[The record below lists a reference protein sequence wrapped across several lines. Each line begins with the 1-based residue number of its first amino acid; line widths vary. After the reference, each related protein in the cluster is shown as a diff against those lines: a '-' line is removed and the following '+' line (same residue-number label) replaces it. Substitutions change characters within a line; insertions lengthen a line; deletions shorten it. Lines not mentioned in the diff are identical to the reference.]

1 MQNLGQPGMIETVKN
16 NKERFIKI
24 YNENIKREGADKL
37 LAYLEKSD
45 FFTAPSSTRFHCSYE
60 GGLCE
65 HSLNVYDCLK
75 DYLSRDFVKTRYNL
89 NPSEEKTAIVA
100 LLHDLCKVNTYVQSL
115 RNKKDE
121 NGQWVQVP
129 FYEFKEKF
137 NYGSHGGKS
146 IFIINEF
153 MKLDPDEQ
161 VAINCH
167 MGAYDRMPGDFSL
180 NNAYAQFPLAL
191 ALHIADVEAT
201 VILEHE

>member
-1 MQNLGQPGMIETVKN
+1 MSDRVTENKN
-16 NKERFIKI
+16 RFMEI
-24 YNENIKREGADKL
+24 YKTHIKREGADRL
-37 LAYLEKSD
+37 LTYLEKSD

-75 DYLSRDFVKTRYNL
+75 DYLSRDFVRNRYNL
-89 NPSEEKTAIVA
+89 NPSEEKIAIVA
-100 LLHDLCKVNTYVQSL
+100 LLHDLCKVNTYVVSM

-146 IFIINEF
+146 IFIIQEF
-153 MKLDPDEQ
+153 MKLDPEEQ

-180 NNAYAQFPLAL
+180 NNAYSQFPLAL
-191 ALHIADVEAT
+191 ALHIADVEST

>member
-1 MQNLGQPGMIETVKN
+1 MSDRVAENKN
-16 NKERFIKI
+16 RFMEI
-24 YNENIKREGADKL
+24 YKTHIKREGADRL
-37 LAYLEKSD
+37 LTYLEKSD
-45 FFTAPSSTRFHCSYE
+45 FFTAPSSTRFNCSYE

-75 DYLSRDFVKTRYNL
+75 DYLSRDFVRNRYNL
-89 NPSEEKTAIVA
+89 NPSEEKIAIVA
-100 LLHDLCKVNTYVQSL
+100 LLHDLCKVNTYVVSM

-146 IFIINEF
+146 IFIIQEF
-153 MKLDPDEQ
+153 MKLDPEEQ

-191 ALHIADVEAT
+191 ALHIADVEST

>member
-1 MQNLGQPGMIETVKN
+1 MSDKIVQNKN
-16 NKERFIKI
+16 RFMEI
-24 YNENIKREGADKL
+24 YKTHIRREGADRL
-37 LAYLEKSD
+37 LTYLEKSD

-75 DYLSRDFVKTRYNL
+75 DYLDRDFVKNRYNL
-89 NPSEEKTAIVA
+89 NPSEEKIAIVA
-100 LLHDLCKVNTYVQSL
+100 LLHDLCKVNTYTVSM
-115 RNKKDE
+115 RNKKNE
-121 NGQWVQVP
+121 SGQWVQVP

-146 IFIINEF
+146 IFIIQEF

-180 NNAYAQFPLAL
+180 NNAYAQFPIAL
-191 ALHIADVEAT
+191 ALHIADVESS

>member
-1 MQNLGQPGMIETVKN
+1 MSDRVAENKN
-16 NKERFIKI
+16 RFMEI
-24 YNENIKREGADKL
+24 YKTHIKREGADRL
-37 LAYLEKSD
+37 LTYLEKSD

-75 DYLSRDFVKTRYNL
+75 DYLSRDFVRNRYNL
-89 NPSEEKTAIVA
+89 NPSEEKIAIVA
-100 LLHDLCKVNTYVQSL
+100 LLHDLCKVNTYMVSM

-146 IFIINEF
+146 IFIIQEF
-153 MKLDPDEQ
+153 MKLDPEEQ

-191 ALHIADVEAT
+191 ALHIADVEST

>member
-1 MQNLGQPGMIETVKN
+1 MSDRVTENKN
-16 NKERFIKI
+16 RFMEI
-24 YNENIKREGADKL
+24 YKTHINREGADRL
-37 LAYLEKSD
+37 LTYLEKSD

-75 DYLSRDFVKTRYNL
+75 DYLSRDFVRNRYNL
-89 NPSEEKTAIVA
+89 NPSEEKIAIVA
-100 LLHDLCKVNTYVQSL
+100 LLHDLCKVNTYVVSM

-146 IFIINEF
+146 IFIIQEF
-153 MKLDPDEQ
+153 MKLDPEEQ

-191 ALHIADVEAT
+191 ALHIADVEST

>member
-1 MQNLGQPGMIETVKN
+1 MSDRVTENKN
-16 NKERFIKI
+16 RFMEI
-24 YNENIKREGADKL
+24 YKTHIKREGADRL
-37 LAYLEKSD
+37 LTYLEKSD

-75 DYLSRDFVKTRYNL
+75 DYLSRDFVRNRYNL
-89 NPSEEKTAIVA
+89 NPSEEKIAIVA
-100 LLHDLCKVNTYVQSL
+100 LLHDLCKVNTYVVSM

-146 IFIINEF
+146 IFIIQEF
-153 MKLDPDEQ
+153 MKHDPKEQ

-191 ALHIADVEAT
+191 ALHIADVEST

>member
-1 MQNLGQPGMIETVKN
+1 MSDRVTENKN
-16 NKERFIKI
+16 RFMEI
-24 YNENIKREGADKL
+24 YKTHIKREGADRL
-37 LAYLEKSD
+37 LIYLEKSD

-75 DYLSRDFVKTRYNL
+75 DYLSRDFVRNRYNL
-89 NPSEEKTAIVA
+89 NPSEEKIAIVA
-100 LLHDLCKVNTYVQSL
+100 LLHDLCKVNTYVVSM

-146 IFIINEF
+146 IFIIQEF
-153 MKLDPDEQ
+153 MKLDPEEQ

-191 ALHIADVEAT
+191 ALHIADVEST

>member
-1 MQNLGQPGMIETVKN
+1 MSDRVAENKN
-16 NKERFIKI
+16 RFMEI
-24 YNENIKREGADKL
+24 YKTHIKREGADRL
-37 LAYLEKSD
+37 LTYLEKSD

-75 DYLSRDFVKTRYNL
+75 DYLSRDFVRNRYNL
-89 NPSEEKTAIVA
+89 NPSEEKIAIVA
-100 LLHDLCKVNTYVQSL
+100 LLHDLCKVNTYVVSM

-146 IFIINEF
+146 IFIIQEF
-153 MKLDPDEQ
+153 MKLDPEEQ

-191 ALHIADVEAT
+191 ALHIADVEST
-201 VILEHE
+201 VIMEHE

>member
-1 MQNLGQPGMIETVKN
+1 MSDKIVQNKN
-16 NKERFIKI
+16 RFMEI
-24 YNENIKREGADKL
+24 YKTHIRREGADRL
-37 LAYLEKSD
+37 LTYLEKSD

-75 DYLSRDFVKTRYNL
+75 DYLDRDFVKNRYNL
-89 NPSEEKTAIVA
+89 NPSEEKIAIVA
-100 LLHDLCKVNTYVQSL
+100 LLHDLCKVNTYTVSM
-115 RNKKDE
+115 RNKKNE
-121 NGQWVQVP
+121 SGQWVQVP

-146 IFIINEF
+146 IFIIQEF

-191 ALHIADVEAT
+191 ALHIADVESS

>member
-1 MQNLGQPGMIETVKN
+1 MSDRVTENKN
-16 NKERFIKI
+16 RFMEI
-24 YNENIKREGADKL
+24 YKTHIKREGADRL
-37 LAYLEKSD
+37 LTYLEKSD
-45 FFTAPSSTRFHCSYE
+45 FFMLSSSTRFHCSYE

-75 DYLSRDFVKTRYNL
+75 DYLSRDFVRNRYNL
-89 NPSEEKTAIVA
+89 NPSEEKIAIVA
-100 LLHDLCKVNTYVQSL
+100 LLHDLCKVNTYVVSM

-146 IFIINEF
+146 IFIIQEY
-153 MKLDPDEQ
+153 MKLDPEEQ
-161 VAINCH
+161 VPINCH
-167 MGAYDRMPGDFSL
+167 MGAYDRTPGDFSL

-191 ALHIADVEAT
+191 ALHIADVEST

>member
-1 MQNLGQPGMIETVKN
+1 MSDRVTENKN
-16 NKERFIKI
+16 RFMEI
-24 YNENIKREGADKL
+24 YKTHIKREGADRL
-37 LAYLEKSD
+37 LTYLEKSD

-75 DYLSRDFVKTRYNL
+75 DYLSRDFVRNRYNL
-89 NPSEEKTAIVA
+89 NPSEEKIAIVA
-100 LLHDLCKVNTYVQSL
+100 LLHDLCKVNTYVVSM

-146 IFIINEF
+146 IFIIQEF
-153 MKLDPDEQ
+153 MKHDP
-161 VAINCH
+161 
-167 MGAYDRMPGDFSL
+167 
-180 NNAYAQFPLAL
+180 
-191 ALHIADVEAT
+191 
-201 VILEHE
+201 

>member
-1 MQNLGQPGMIETVKN
+1 MSDRV
-16 NKERFIKI
+16 
-24 YNENIKREGADKL
+24 NENKNRFMEIYKTHIKREGADRL
-37 LAYLEKSD
+37 LTYLEKSD

-75 DYLSRDFVKTRYNL
+75 DYLSRDFVRNRYNL
-89 NPSEEKTAIVA
+89 NPSEEKIAIVA
-100 LLHDLCKVNTYVQSL
+100 LLHDLCKVNTYVVSM

-146 IFIINEF
+146 IFIIQEF
-153 MKLDPDEQ
+153 MKLDPEEQ

-191 ALHIADVEAT
+191 ALHIADVEST

>member
-1 MQNLGQPGMIETVKN
+1 MSDRVAENKN
-16 NKERFIKI
+16 RFMDI
-24 YNENIKREGADKL
+24 YKTHIKREGADRL
-37 LAYLEKSD
+37 LTYLEKSD

-75 DYLSRDFVKTRYNL
+75 DYLSRDFVRNRYNL
-89 NPSEEKTAIVA
+89 NPSEEKIAIVA
-100 LLHDLCKVNTYVQSL
+100 LLHDLCKVNTYVVSM

-146 IFIINEF
+146 IFIIQEF
-153 MKLDPDEQ
+153 MKLDPEEQ

-191 ALHIADVEAT
+191 ALHIADVEST

>member
-1 MQNLGQPGMIETVKN
+1 MSDRVAENKN
-16 NKERFIKI
+16 RFMEI
-24 YNENIKREGADKL
+24 YKTHIKREGADRL
-37 LAYLEKSD
+37 LTYLEKSD

-75 DYLSRDFVKTRYNL
+75 DYLSRDFVRNRYNL
-89 NPSEEKTAIVA
+89 NPSEEKIAIVA
-100 LLHDLCKVNTYVQSL
+100 LLHDLCKVNTYVVSA

-146 IFIINEF
+146 IFIIQEF
-153 MKLDPDEQ
+153 MKLDPEEQ

-191 ALHIADVEAT
+191 ALHIADVEST

>member
-1 MQNLGQPGMIETVKN
+1 MSDRVTENKN
-16 NKERFIKI
+16 RFMEI
-24 YNENIKREGADKL
+24 YKTHIKREGADRL
-37 LAYLEKSD
+37 LTYLEKSD

-75 DYLSRDFVKTRYNL
+75 DYLSRDFVRNRYNL
-89 NPSEEKTAIVA
+89 NPSEEKIAIVA
-100 LLHDLCKVNTYVQSL
+100 LLHDLCKVNTYVVSM

-146 IFIINEF
+146 IFIIQEF
-153 MKLDPDEQ
+153 MKLDPEEQ

-191 ALHIADVEAT
+191 ALHIADVEST

>member
-1 MQNLGQPGMIETVKN
+1 MSDRVAENKN
-16 NKERFIKI
+16 RFMEI
-24 YNENIKREGADKL
+24 YKTHIKREGADRL
-37 LAYLEKSD
+37 LTYLEKSD

-75 DYLSRDFVKTRYNL
+75 DYLSRDFVRNRYNL
-89 NPSEEKTAIVA
+89 NPSEEKIAILA
-100 LLHDLCKVNTYVQSL
+100 LLHDLCKVNTYVVSM

-146 IFIINEF
+146 IFIIQEF
-153 MKLDPDEQ
+153 MKLDPEEQ

-191 ALHIADVEAT
+191 ALHIADVEST

>member
-1 MQNLGQPGMIETVKN
+1 MSDRVAENKN
-16 NKERFIKI
+16 RFMDI
-24 YNENIKREGADKL
+24 YKTHIKREGADRL
-37 LAYLEKSD
+37 LTYLEKSD

-75 DYLSRDFVKTRYNL
+75 DYLSRDFVRNRYNL
-89 NPSEEKTAIVA
+89 NPSEEKIAIVA
-100 LLHDLCKVNTYVQSL
+100 LLHDLCKVNTYVVSM

-146 IFIINEF
+146 IFIIQEF
-153 MKLDPDEQ
+153 MKLDPEEQ

-191 ALHIADVEAT
+191 ALHIADVESS

>member
-1 MQNLGQPGMIETVKN
+1 MSDRVTENKN
-16 NKERFIKI
+16 RFMEI
-24 YNENIKREGADKL
+24 YKTHIKREGADRL
-37 LAYLEKSD
+37 LTYLEKSD

-75 DYLSRDFVKTRYNL
+75 DYLSREFVRNRYNL
-89 NPSEEKTAIVA
+89 NPSEEKIAIVA
-100 LLHDLCKVNTYVQSL
+100 LLHDLCKVNTYVVSM

-146 IFIINEF
+146 IFIIQEF
-153 MKLDPDEQ
+153 MKLDPEEQ

-191 ALHIADVEAT
+191 ALHIADVEST

>member
-1 MQNLGQPGMIETVKN
+1 MSNRVAENKN
-16 NKERFIKI
+16 RFMEI
-24 YNENIKREGADKL
+24 YKTHIKREGADRL
-37 LAYLEKSD
+37 LTYLEKSD

-75 DYLSRDFVKTRYNL
+75 DYLSRDFVRNRYNL
-89 NPSEEKTAIVA
+89 NPSEEKIAIVA
-100 LLHDLCKVNTYVQSL
+100 LLHDLCKVNTYVVSM

-146 IFIINEF
+146 IFIIQEF
-153 MKLDPDEQ
+153 MKLDPEEQ

-191 ALHIADVEAT
+191 ALHIADVEST

>member
-1 MQNLGQPGMIETVKN
+1 MSDRVAENKN
-16 NKERFIKI
+16 RFMEI
-24 YNENIKREGADKL
+24 YKTHIKREGADRL
-37 LAYLEKSD
+37 LTYLEKSD

-75 DYLSRDFVKTRYNL
+75 DYLSRDFVRNRYNL
-89 NPSEEKTAIVA
+89 NPSEEKIAIVA
-100 LLHDLCKVNTYVQSL
+100 LLHDLCKVNTYVVSM

-146 IFIINEF
+146 IFIIQEF
-153 MKLDPDEQ
+153 MKLDPEEQ

-180 NNAYAQFPLAL
+180 NNAYAQFPLAR
-191 ALHIADVEAT
+191 ALQNADVEST

>member
-1 MQNLGQPGMIETVKN
+1 MSDRVTENKN
-16 NKERFIKI
+16 RFMEI
-24 YNENIKREGADKL
+24 YKTHIKREGADRL
-37 LAYLEKSD
+37 LTYLEKSD

-75 DYLSRDFVKTRYNL
+75 DYLSRDFVRNRYNL
-89 NPSEEKTAIVA
+89 NPSEEKIAIVA
-100 LLHDLCKVNTYVQSL
+100 HLHDLCKVNTYVVSM

-129 FYEFKEKF
+129 FYEFQEKF

-146 IFIINEF
+146 IFIIQEF
-153 MKLDPDEQ
+153 MKLDPEEQ

-191 ALHIADVEAT
+191 ALHIADVEST

>member
-1 MQNLGQPGMIETVKN
+1 MRDRVTENKN
-16 NKERFIKI
+16 RFMEI
-24 YNENIKREGADKL
+24 YKTHIKREGADRL
-37 LAYLEKSD
+37 LTYLEKSD

-75 DYLSRDFVKTRYNL
+75 DYLSRDFVRNRYNL
-89 NPSEEKTAIVA
+89 NPSEEKIAIVA
-100 LLHDLCKVNTYVQSL
+100 LLHDLCKVNTYVVSM

-146 IFIINEF
+146 IFIIQEF
-153 MKLDPDEQ
+153 MKLDPEEQ

-191 ALHIADVEAT
+191 ALHIADVEST

>member
-1 MQNLGQPGMIETVKN
+1 MSDRVAENKN
-16 NKERFIKI
+16 RFMEI
-24 YNENIKREGADKL
+24 YKTHIKREGADRL
-37 LAYLEKSD
+37 LTYLEKSD

-75 DYLSRDFVKTRYNL
+75 DYLSRDFVRNRYNL
-89 NPSEEKTAIVA
+89 NPSEEKIAIVA
-100 LLHDLCKVNTYVQSL
+100 LLHDLCKVNTYVVSM

-129 FYEFKEKF
+129 FYEFKDKF

-146 IFIINEF
+146 IFIIQEF
-153 MKLDPDEQ
+153 MKLDPEEQ

-191 ALHIADVEAT
+191 ALHIADVEST

>member
-1 MQNLGQPGMIETVKN
+1 MSDRVTENKN
-16 NKERFIKI
+16 RFMEI
-24 YNENIKREGADKL
+24 YKTHIKREGADRL
-37 LAYLEKSD
+37 LTYLEKSD

-75 DYLSRDFVKTRYNL
+75 DYLLRDFVRNRYNL
-89 NPSEEKTAIVA
+89 NPSEEKIAIVA
-100 LLHDLCKVNTYVQSL
+100 LLHDLCKVNTYVVSM

-146 IFIINEF
+146 IFIIQEF
-153 MKLDPDEQ
+153 MKLDPEEQ

-191 ALHIADVEAT
+191 ALHIADVEST

>member
-1 MQNLGQPGMIETVKN
+1 MSDRVNEN
-16 NKERFIKI
+16 RNRFIEI
-24 YNENIKREGADKL
+24 YRTYIKREGADRL

-75 DYLSRDFVKTRYNL
+75 DYLSRDFVRNRYNL
-89 NPSEEKTAIVA
+89 NPSEEKIAIVA
-100 LLHDLCKVNTYVQSL
+100 LLHDLCKVNTYVVSM

-146 IFIINEF
+146 IFIIQEF

-191 ALHIADVEAT
+191 ALHIADVEST

>member
-1 MQNLGQPGMIETVKN
+1 MSDRVTENKN
-16 NKERFIKI
+16 RFMEI
-24 YNENIKREGADKL
+24 YKTHIKREGADRL
-37 LAYLEKSD
+37 LTYLEKSD

-75 DYLSRDFVKTRYNL
+75 DYLSRDFVRNRYNL
-89 NPSEEKTAIVA
+89 NPSEEKIAIVA
-100 LLHDLCKVNTYVQSL
+100 LLHDLCKVNTYVVSM

-129 FYEFKEKF
+129 FYDFKEKF

-146 IFIINEF
+146 IFIIQEF
-153 MKLDPDEQ
+153 MKLDPEEQ

-191 ALHIADVEAT
+191 ALHIADVEST

>member
-1 MQNLGQPGMIETVKN
+1 MSDRVTENKN
-16 NKERFIKI
+16 RFMDI
-24 YNENIKREGADKL
+24 YKTHIKREGADRL
-37 LAYLEKSD
+37 LTYLEKSD

-75 DYLSRDFVKTRYNL
+75 DYLSRDFVRNRYNL
-89 NPSEEKTAIVA
+89 NPSEEKIAIVA
-100 LLHDLCKVNTYVQSL
+100 LLHDLCKVNTYVVSM

-129 FYEFKEKF
+129 FYECKEKF

-146 IFIINEF
+146 IFIIQEF
-153 MKLDPDEQ
+153 MKLDPEEQ

-191 ALHIADVEAT
+191 ALHIADVEST

>member
-1 MQNLGQPGMIETVKN
+1 MSDRVTENKN
-16 NKERFIKI
+16 RVMEI
-24 YNENIKREGADKL
+24 YKTHIKREGADRL
-37 LAYLEKSD
+37 LTYLEKSD
-45 FFTAPSSTRFHCSYE
+45 FFTAPSSTRIPCSYE

-75 DYLSRDFVKTRYNL
+75 DYLSRDFVRNRYNL
-89 NPSEEKTAIVA
+89 NPSEEKIAIVA
-100 LLHDLCKVNTYVQSL
+100 LLHDLCKVNTYVVSM

-146 IFIINEF
+146 IFIIQEF
-153 MKLDPDEQ
+153 MKLDPEEQ

-191 ALHIADVEAT
+191 ALHIADVEST

>member
-1 MQNLGQPGMIETVKN
+1 MTDRVTENKN
-16 NKERFIKI
+16 RFMEI
-24 YNENIKREGADKL
+24 YKTHIKREGADRL
-37 LAYLEKSD
+37 LTYLEKSD

-75 DYLSRDFVKTRYNL
+75 DYLSRDFVRNRYNL
-89 NPSEEKTAIVA
+89 NPSEEKIAIVA
-100 LLHDLCKVNTYVQSL
+100 LLHDLCKVNTYVVSM

-146 IFIINEF
+146 IFIIQEF
-153 MKLDPDEQ
+153 MKLDPEEQ

-191 ALHIADVEAT
+191 ALHIADVEST

>member
-1 MQNLGQPGMIETVKN
+1 MSDRVTENKN
-16 NKERFIKI
+16 RFMEI
-24 YNENIKREGADKL
+24 YKTHIKREGADRL
-37 LAYLEKSD
+37 LTYLEKSD

-75 DYLSRDFVKTRYNL
+75 DYLSRDFVRNRYNL
-89 NPSEEKTAIVA
+89 NPSEEKIAIVA
-100 LLHDLCKVNTYVQSL
+100 LLHDLCKVNAYVVSM

-146 IFIINEF
+146 IFIIQEF
-153 MKLDPDEQ
+153 MKLDPEEQ

-191 ALHIADVEAT
+191 ALHIADVEST

>member
-1 MQNLGQPGMIETVKN
+1 MSDRVTENKN
-16 NKERFIKI
+16 RFMDI
-24 YNENIKREGADKL
+24 YKTHIKREGADRL
-37 LAYLEKSD
+37 LTYLEKSD

-75 DYLSRDFVKTRYNL
+75 DYLSRDFVRNRYNL
-89 NPSEEKTAIVA
+89 NPSEEKIAIVA
-100 LLHDLCKVNTYVQSL
+100 LLHDLCKVNTYVVSM

-146 IFIINEF
+146 IFIIQEF
-153 MKLDPDEQ
+153 MKLDPEEQ

-191 ALHIADVEAT
+191 ALHIADVEST

>member
-1 MQNLGQPGMIETVKN
+1 MSDRVTENKN
-16 NKERFIKI
+16 RFMEI
-24 YNENIKREGADKL
+24 YKTHIKREGADRL
-37 LAYLEKSD
+37 LTYLEKSD

-60 GGLCE
+60 GGLSE

-75 DYLSRDFVKTRYNL
+75 DYLSRDFVRNRYNL
-89 NPSEEKTAIVA
+89 NPSEEKIAIVA
-100 LLHDLCKVNTYVQSL
+100 LLHDLCKVNTYVVSM

-146 IFIINEF
+146 IFIIQEF
-153 MKLDPDEQ
+153 MKLDPEEQ

-191 ALHIADVEAT
+191 ALHIADVEST

>member
-1 MQNLGQPGMIETVKN
+1 MSGRVTENKN
-16 NKERFIKI
+16 RFMEI
-24 YNENIKREGADKL
+24 YKTHIKREGADRL
-37 LAYLEKSD
+37 LTYLEKSD

-75 DYLSRDFVKTRYNL
+75 DYLSREFVRNRYNL
-89 NPSEEKTAIVA
+89 NPSEEKIAIVA
-100 LLHDLCKVNTYVQSL
+100 LLDDLCKVNTYVVSM

-146 IFIINEF
+146 IFIIQEF
-153 MKLDPDEQ
+153 MKLDPEEQ

-191 ALHIADVEAT
+191 ALHIADVEST

>member
-1 MQNLGQPGMIETVKN
+1 MSDRVTENKN
-16 NKERFIKI
+16 RFMEI
-24 YNENIKREGADKL
+24 YKTHIKREGADRL
-37 LAYLEKSD
+37 LTYLEKSD

-75 DYLSRDFVKTRYNL
+75 DYLSRDFVRNRYNL
-89 NPSEEKTAIVA
+89 NPSEEKIAIVA
-100 LLHDLCKVNTYVQSL
+100 LLHDLCKVNTYVVSM

-146 IFIINEF
+146 IFIIQELL
-153 MKLDPDEQ
+153 KLDGEEQ

-167 MGAYDRMPGDFSL
+167 MGAYERMPGDSSL

-191 ALHIADVEAT
+191 ALHIADVEST

>member
-1 MQNLGQPGMIETVKN
+1 MSDRVAENKN
-16 NKERFIKI
+16 RFMEI
-24 YNENIKREGADKL
+24 YKTHIKREGADRL
-37 LAYLEKSD
+37 LTYLEKSD

-75 DYLSRDFVKTRYNL
+75 DYLSRDFVRNRYNL
-89 NPSEEKTAIVA
+89 NPSEEKIAIVA
-100 LLHDLCKVNTYVQSL
+100 LLHDLCKVNTYVVSM

-146 IFIINEF
+146 IFIIQEF
-153 MKLDPDEQ
+153 MKLDPEEQ

-191 ALHIADVEAT
+191 ALHIADVEST

>member
-1 MQNLGQPGMIETVKN
+1 MSDRVTENKN
-16 NKERFIKI
+16 RFMEI
-24 YNENIKREGADKL
+24 YKTHIKREGADRL
-37 LAYLEKSD
+37 LTYLEKSD

-75 DYLSRDFVKTRYNL
+75 DYLSRDFVRNRYNL
-89 NPSEEKTAIVA
+89 NPSEEKIAIVA
-100 LLHDLCKVNTYVQSL
+100 LLHDLCKVNTYVVSM

-146 IFIINEF
+146 IFIIQEF
-153 MKLDPDEQ
+153 MKLDPEEQ

-167 MGAYDRMPGDFSL
+167 MGAYDRMTGDFSL

-191 ALHIADVEAT
+191 ALHIADVEST